1 MNNQYTTLELRVH
14 RQVET
19 PDSSDL
25 KSLCEDW
32 GMNAAAQESF
42 WVVTYDS
49 SRNMRTVTEV
59 ARGSYRDV
67 MVSIPS
73 VMAAVHRSGAD
84 RFIVVHNHPSGSP
97 SPTEMDMVLTSKIMD
112 AANINGLYFED
123 HVIVTPAGG
132 YTSLVEEGMLVPAPG
147 LAVKAREGAV
157 KAKRHRNLHLMVS
170 CVHD

>member
-14 RQVET
+14 RTVET
-19 PDSSDL
+19 PDNADL
-25 KSLCEDW
+25 QTLLEEW

-49 SRNMRTVTEV
+49 SRNMRSVTEV

-84 RFIVVHNHPSGSP
+84 RFTAVHNHPSGNSR
-97 SPTEMDMVLTSKIMD
+97 PTEMDMVLTGKIMD
-112 AANINGLYFED
+112 AANTNGLYFED
-123 HVIVTPAGG
+123 HVIVTPSNG
-132 YTSLVEEGMLVPAPG
+132 YTSLVEEGLLVPSPG
-147 LAVKAREGAV
+147 LAMKVSEGAV
-157 KAKRHRNLHLMVS
+157 KARRPRQTQYVIACHG
-170 CVHD
+170 